1 MGEDTMDM
9 QDTLDMQDTMEDGLM
24 VMPTMERKRGQLNLN
39 PRQTLIPIFFMEDT
53 MDMRDTLDMQ
63 DTMEDGLMVMPTME
77 RKRGQL
83 KLNPKQKLKLIPI
96 FFMQDTMGMQDTME
110 DGLMGMPTM
119 ASMCKRPEESQNN
132 LSQFSITSCKVYL
145 HRSSY
150 I

>member
-1 MGEDTMDM
+1 
-9 QDTLDMQDTMEDGLM
+9 
-24 VMPTMERKRGQLNLN
+24 
-39 PRQTLIPIFFMEDT
+39 
-53 MDMRDTLDMQ
+53 
-63 DTMEDGLMVMPTME
+63 MPTME

-96 FFMQDTMGMQDTME
+96 FFMQDTME

-145 HRSSY
+145 HRSSN

>member
-1 MGEDTMDM
+1 MGM

-53 MDMRDTLDMQ
+53 MDMQDTLDMQ

-77 RKRGQL
+77 RKRG
-83 KLNPKQKLKLIPI
+83 KLKLIPI
-96 FFMQDTMGMQDTME
+96 FFMEDTMGMQDILDMQDTME

-132 LSQFSITSCKVYL
+132 LSQFSITNCKVYL
-145 HRSSY
+145 HRSSN

>member
-1 MGEDTMDM
+1 M

-24 VMPTMERKRGQLNLN
+24 GMPIMERKRGQLKLN
-39 PRQTLIPIFFMEDT
+39 PRQKLIPISFMEDT
-53 MDMRDTLDMQ
+53 MDTQDTLDMQ
-63 DTMEDGLMVMPTME
+63 DTMEDGLMGMPIME

-83 KLNPKQKLKLIPI
+83 KQNPRQKLIPI
-96 FFMQDTMGMQDTME
+96 SFMEDIMGMQDILDMQDTME

-132 LSQFSITSCKVYL
+132 LSQFSITNCNVYL
-145 HRSSY
+145 HRSSN

>member
-1 MGEDTMDM
+1 MGDM
-9 QDTLDMQDTMEDGLM
+9 QDTLEMQDTMEDGLM

-63 DTMEDGLMVMPTME
+63 DTMEDGLM
-77 RKRGQL
+77 
-83 KLNPKQKLKLIPI
+83 
-96 FFMQDTMGMQDTME
+96 
-110 DGLMGMPTM
+110 GMPTM
-119 ASMCKRPEESQNN
+119 ANMCKRPEESQIN

-145 HRSSY
+145 HRSSN

>member
-1 MGEDTMDM
+1 M
-9 QDTLDMQDTMEDGLM
+9 QDTLDMQDTMEVGLM
-24 VMPTMERKRGQLNLN
+24 GMLIMERKRGQLNLN
-39 PRQTLIPIFFMEDT
+39 PRQKLIPIFFMEDT
-53 MDMRDTLDMQ
+53 MGMLDTLDMQ

-96 FFMQDTMGMQDTME
+96 FLMEDTMDMQDILDMQDTME

-145 HRSSY
+145 HR
-150 I
+150 